1 MCRRITVKS
10 SFLRKEFSIKIIKGV
25 INSEVNKIKKILSFV
40 KTTLSNNKNSITVAL
55 VTSLFWVSIWGIDEV
70 KDAERHTKL
79 KTEHSMLI
87 ANYQALYKVCETLEE
102 NNVKLQVIIRDQ
114 GIMLHKAE
122 NFINEQKK
130 VIEELSR
137 RLYSTQNDTAGWA
150 SHE

>member
-1 MCRRITVKS
+1 MSKLSGNRNLLT
-10 SFLRKEFSIKIIKGV
+10 SI
-25 INSEVNKIKKILSFV
+25 
-40 KTTLSNNKNSITVAL
+40 L
-55 VTSLFWVSIWGIDEV
+55 VTSLFWVSLWAIDEV
-70 KDAERHTKL
+70 RDTEKYTKL
-79 KTEHSMLI
+79 KTEHSILI
-87 ANYQALYKVCETLEE
+87 TNYQALYKVCENLEE

-150 SHE
+150 SYE